1 MYFDAHAHYEDEQY
15 NEDRYELIESMHANG
30 VDFII
35 NSGSSVETSISSLE
49 LAERYKFIYAV
60 VGVHPEAVGNM
71 TEAVLEQIREM
82 SRHSKAVGI
91 GEIGLDYHYEDNP
104 PKDVQQ
110 HWFKRQLEI
119 AYEEDLPVVIHSRD
133 AQQDTFDIIKAS
145 PVRRG
150 LIHAFSGSSE
160 MAKQYIELGFKI
172 SVGGVVTFKNAQKLV
187 KVVENTDLSQILL
200 ETDSPYLSPTPLRGK
215 RNNSQ
220 NIKYIAE
227 KIGEIKQISPEIVAK
242 ETSRNAFDL
251 FLQKKVVA

>member
-1 MYFDAHAHYEDEQY
+1 
-15 NEDRYELIESMHANG
+15 
-30 VDFII
+30 
-35 NSGSSVETSISSLE
+35 
-49 LAERYKFIYAV
+49 
-60 VGVHPEAVGNM
+60 
-71 TEAVLEQIREM
+71 
-82 SRHSKAVGI
+82 
-91 GEIGLDYHYEDNP
+91 
-104 PKDVQQ
+104 
-110 HWFKRQLEI
+110 
-119 AYEEDLPVVIHSRD
+119 
-133 AQQDTFDIIKAS
+133 
-145 PVRRG
+145 
-150 LIHAFSGSSE
+150 

-187 KVVENTDLSQILL
+187 KVVENIDLSQILL